1 MKAQVIS
8 PKQPGDF
15 DEKWI
20 TEAIDDPFLEF
31 IEGFGF
37 YLVDKRSPNDNR
49 PGRNAMT
56 TSQLR
61 NIFSEAKQIESQIK
75 MIQSSSDK
83 ETKWKDTIKPRIL
96 LLRPKIAY
104 ATARAVDRDRD
115 SRMKA
120 FGEVVDSALRVASK
134 KIDYYKNFIQMF
146 EAIIAYHKKYGGRDK

>member
-8 PKQPGDF
+8 PKKPSDF
-15 DEKWI
+15 DESWI
-20 TEAIDDPFLEF
+20 ESAVNDSFLEF

-37 YLVDKRSPNDNR
+37 YLVDKRNPDDNR

-75 MIQSSSDK
+75 MIQSSKNK
-83 ETKWKDTIKPRIL
+83 EEEWNSKIKPRIL

-120 FGEVVDSALRVASK
+120 FGDVADKALRVASK
-134 KIDYYKNFIQMF
+134 NIDYYKNFIQMF